1 MQYMDMDRTIKLK
14 LEMSEEDK
22 ESLKDTVVLFNQVFN
37 EVAKYGFRNRTH
49 SKVSVHHATYKDIRE
64 RHPDLNSSHV
74 QGARDVA
81 CEALKSVKL
90 KTLPRSS
97 PFSAIRYNKNTI
109 RIVFEHGYASVSS
122 VNGRVK
128 VCFTI
133 PKYYEQY
140 LKWEIRSSNLNYDS
154 RNDLFYLHIT
164 LRTESPKP
172 VGNTVLGIDRGIVN
186 VAVCSNNIFF
196 NDSRVKNTR
205 AKYTHLRKELQSKG
219 TKSAKRLLKKMSRK
233 ERRFVTDVNHCIAK
247 DIVNMPFDV
256 IALEDLTGIRV
267 QKRKGKN
274 FNRKLNNWGFY
285 QLEQFIRYKAETL
298 GKRAISVDPRF
309 SSQKCSKCGHTYKGN
324 RDGSSY
330 RCRSCGFQIHADL
343 NAARNIAQAGISCLS
358 RLSVN
363 QPNVGMSAVQ
373 DTVQ

>member
-1 MQYMDMDRTIKLK
+1 MNMDRTIKLK
-14 LEMSEEDK
+14 LEMPNEGK
-22 ESLKDTVVLFNQVFN
+22 ETLKQTVVLFNQVFN
-37 EVAKYGFRNRTH
+37 EVASYGFNNHTH
-49 SKVSVHHATYKDIRE
+49 SKVSIHHATYKDIRE
-64 RHPDLNSSHV
+64 LHPELPSSLV

-81 CEALKSVKL
+81 CEALKGVKL
-90 KTLPRSS
+90 KRLPQSHL
-97 PFSAIRYNKNTI
+97 FSAIRYNKRVI
-109 RIVFEHGYASVSS
+109 RIVFEHGYATVAS

-133 PKYYEQY
+133 PTYYEQY
-140 LKWEIRSSNLNYDS
+140 LGWEIRSSALNYDS
-154 RNDLFYLHIT
+154 RNDLFYLHVT
-164 LRTESPKP
+164 LRAESPKP
-172 VGNTVLGIDRGIVN
+172 SGNNVLGIDRGIVN
-186 VAVCSNNIFF
+186 VAVCSNNVFF
-196 NDSRVKNTR
+196 NDSEVKNTR
-205 AKYTHLRKELQSKG
+205 AKYAYLRNEIQSKG
-219 TKSAKRLLKKMSRK
+219 TKSAKRLLKKISRK

-256 IALEDLTGIRV
+256 IALEDLTSIRV
-267 QKRKGKN
+267 QKRRGKN
-274 FNRKLNNWGFY
+274 FNRKLNNWSFY
-285 QLEQFIRYKAETL
+285 QLEQFIRYKAEAL
-298 GKRAISVDPRF
+298 GKQVVSVDPRF